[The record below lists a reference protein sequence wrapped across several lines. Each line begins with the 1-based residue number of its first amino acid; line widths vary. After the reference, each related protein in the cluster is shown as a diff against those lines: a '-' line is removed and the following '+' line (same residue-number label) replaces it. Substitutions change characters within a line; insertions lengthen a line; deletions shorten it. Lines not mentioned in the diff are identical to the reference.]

1 MAERTPIGTGTLTL
15 VAPRLGQRTFRAR
28 VIDAYERRRAVT
40 GERTLPVLQAAHI
53 RPYSLSGPHATEN
66 GLLLRSDLHT
76 LFDRG
81 YVTVTPKLELRVSRS
96 IREEFE
102 NGRDYY
108 ALDGRDVR
116 QPIAPHPPPSRE
128 LLE

>member
-1 MAERTPIGTGTLTL
+1 
-15 VAPRLGQRTFRAR
+15 
-28 VIDAYERRRAVT
+28 
-40 GERTLPVLQAAHI
+40 VLEAAHT
-53 RPYSLSGPHATEN
+53 RPYSQLGPRAVDK

-81 YVTVTPKLELRVSRS
+81 YVTVTPDLTVRIRGR

-108 ALDGRDVR
+108 ALDR
-116 QPIAPHPPPSRE
+116 QQLISPLADNPPPSRDH
-128 LLE
+128 LQWHTDTIFRR